1 MTDEEVA
8 AIKAMMGAYFKQE
21 NTPTRDQDKTPMGV
35 PVYLYVANDL
45 VGQALPAL
53 LVDQEAWRSVG
64 RAVKKLEFNLPA
76 DAMGRH
82 YCPWCHW
89 SEEGNLD
96 EHEADC
102 PLKIIPALLG
112 G

>member
-1 MTDEEVA
+1 MTDEQLALMKARAEARPLLTFDGLDDETRQRVRA
-8 AIKAMMGAYFKQE
+8 AFADRKA
-21 NTPTRDQDKTPMGV
+21 
-35 PVYLYVANDL
+35 L
-45 VGQALPAL
+45 V
-53 LVDQEAWRSVG
+53 VDQEAWRSVG